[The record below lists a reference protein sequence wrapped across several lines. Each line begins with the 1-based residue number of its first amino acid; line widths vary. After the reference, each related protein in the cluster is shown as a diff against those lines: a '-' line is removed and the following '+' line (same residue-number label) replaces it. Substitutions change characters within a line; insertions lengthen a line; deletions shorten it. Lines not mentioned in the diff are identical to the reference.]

1 MYNRGDKV
9 LIVGKAVAYRR
20 VDTFGIILRKG
31 QEKSYYWVKTQNGE
45 TLVHESMLRSGDY
58 A

>member
-9 LIVGKAVAYRR
+9 LIIGKAVAYRR
-20 VDTFGIILRKG
+20 VDTFGVILRKG

-45 TLVHESMLRSGDY
+45 TLVHESMLRSE
-58 A
+58 